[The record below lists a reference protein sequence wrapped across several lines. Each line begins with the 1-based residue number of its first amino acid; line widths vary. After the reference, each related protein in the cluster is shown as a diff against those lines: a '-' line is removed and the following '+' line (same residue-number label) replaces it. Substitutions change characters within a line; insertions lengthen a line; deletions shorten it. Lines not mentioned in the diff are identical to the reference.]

1 MTATVALRA
10 LLLSWS
16 VIWLGAPTSAARDV
30 ASARHEQR
38 PRLSL
43 SAVDGLPDHHY
54 VVDPAAFGSSD
65 PFATPEAHGSW
76 LRRAS
81 MPVAK
86 DDFAYAE
93 TDGRIYAFG
102 GMTGPRG
109 TLLDDAEVYD
119 VVSDTWRMLP
129 DLPTRRRS
137 VRAAAVGATIYVVG
151 GVGVTGPTGTVEA
164 FDTQTGAWSTR
175 AAMPTPRYGMAIA
188 VVDGVLY
195 AIGGF
200 RDGRALATVE
210 RYDPLTDRWQPRAPL
225 TTPRTHLAA
234 VGVGA
239 TIYALGGEA
248 DHGPLDVTEVYEA
261 AADRWHAGPSLPEP
275 LSNFSA
281 VLVDGRIHVLEHDV
295 HDVLRLVDQRWSH
308 AVPMPTPRHGL
319 GLVAIDGVIFA
330 FGGCHQQLFD
340 LDVVEAYDA
349 NAGPVG
355 HDATIPAA
363 N

>member
-1 MTATVALRA
+1 MTAVALRV
-10 LLLSWS
+10 LLVSWS
-16 VIWLGAPTSAARDV
+16 ITWLCAAIPVSRNVAAAQPEFRPRSSLPAAHQSLAGPFIVAPTLM
-30 ASARHEQR
+30 ASPGPSKA
-38 PRLSL
+38 PG
-43 SAVDGLPDHHY
+43 A
-54 VVDPAAFGSSD
+54 
-65 PFATPEAHGSW
+65 W
-76 LRRAS
+76 LRHAS

-93 TDGRIYAFG
+93 TGQQVYAFG

-119 VVSDTWRMLP
+119 VAGDTWRTLP
-129 DLPTRRRS
+129 DLPTPRRS
-137 VRAAAVGATIYVVG
+137 VRAAAVGTTIYDIG
-151 GVGVTGPTGTVEA
+151 GVTTTGATGTVEA
-164 FDTQTGAWSTR
+164 FDTRTEAWSMR

-188 VVDGVLY
+188 VVNGALY

-200 RDGRALATVE
+200 HDGRAVATVE
-210 RYDPLTDRWQPRAPL
+210 RYDPITDQWQPRAPL
-225 TTPRTHLAA
+225 ATPRTHLAA

-281 VLVDGRIHVLEHDV
+281 VLVDARIHVLEHDV

-319 GLVAIDGVIFA
+319 GLVSIDGVIFA
-330 FGGCHQQLFD
+330 FGGCHQQLFY

-349 NAGPVG
+349 DARPVG

-363 N
+363 D